1 MIYERVFPRWR
12 PRPELRP
19 TVRDAAGAA
28 LVLRW
33 LGTAGFVVEAG
44 GTTLLIDP
52 FLSRPSLPR
61 VARAPLVPD
70 ENGLRAHLPS
80 RVDAILCSHGHY
92 DHLLDAPR
100 IARWT
105 GAPLVGSA
113 SVCHVGRAEGL
124 PEAQLVEVPPGGLR
138 RRFGGIEVRFV
149 PSLHGRILFGRVPHA
164 GTLAAPPRLPVR
176 WYEYLDG
183 GVFGLLLEAGGTT
196 VYHNGS
202 ADLIDAELRDVR
214 ADVALVGLA
223 GRFATPRYLERLM
236 GLLAPRAVVPT
247 HHDAFFAPLGRGV
260 HLLPGIDLDG
270 FVSEVRR
277 FAPAAVVVVP
287 DFEEPIVVPAGDARG
302 AALLDRGDPGF
313 RT

>member
-1 MIYERVFPRWR
+1 MIYERLFPRWR

-19 TVRDAAGAA
+19 RTGDASGAA
-28 LVLRW
+28 FELRW
-33 LGTAGFVVEAG
+33 LGTAGFVVRAG
-44 GTTLLIDP
+44 GTTLLVDP

-61 VARAPLVPD
+61 VATRPLVPD
-70 ENGLRAHLPS
+70 EAALRAHLPA
-80 RVDAILCSHGHY
+80 RVDAVLCSHGHY

-113 SVCHVGRAEGL
+113 TTCHVGRAEGL
-124 PEAQLVEVPPGGLR
+124 PEAQLVEVPPDGLR

-149 PSLHGRILFGRVPHA
+149 PSLHGRILLGRVPHA
-164 GTLAAPPRLPVR
+164 GTLAAPPRLPAR
-176 WYEYLDG
+176 WFEYLDG

-202 ADLIDAELRDVR
+202 ADLIDAELRGTR
-214 ADVALVGLA
+214 ADVVLVGLA
-223 GRFATPRYLERLM
+223 GRFATPGYLARLV
-236 GLLAPRAVVPT
+236 GLLEPRAVVPT

-270 FVSEVRR
+270 FTAEARR
-277 FAPAAVVVVP
+277 LAPGTTVVVP
-287 DFEEPIVVPAGDARG
+287 DYEEPLVVPAADARG
-302 AALLDRGDPGF
+302 TALLDRGAPG
-313 RT
+313 